1 MAQNQKKEDGNIGD
15 LVDSLCEMA
24 GAASSCPDLKK
35 IEGTTDVAEEI
46 GKASLEA
53 AILVHDYISP
63 SIRGQA
69 SFLGESCFQLLTS
82 SHIVLTHIWATST
95 HC

>member
-1 MAQNQKKEDGNIGD
+1 MPHLLTYIAHKIAQNQKKEDDNVRD

-63 SIRGQA
+63 SIRGHA
-69 SFLGESCFQLLTS
+69 SFLGESSL
-82 SHIVLTHIWATST
+82 
-95 HC
+95 